1 MPGTRLPL
9 ARQSVVE
16 ADGRRVGFEL
26 LFRGVGAAPGSSGW
40 DAAAADRATSVVISE
55 AFGGFT
61 PGTLGEGGLL
71 FVNLTRSFLV
81 GDVPLPL
88 GPDGVVLE
96 VLEDVPVDAALLEGL
111 ARLRAEGYL
120 LALDDY
126 VGDAERLAL
135 VPFVDVVKV
144 DLEATRAAG
153 RTAAEVASLCWE
165 ASPGVR
171 LLAERV
177 ETADDVAECSAA
189 GYTWFQ
195 GFFFDRPL
203 TVSGVALSPSQVVCA
218 RLLAL
223 LGKGDASPREVEALV
238 REDPALGLRV
248 LRWAGS
254 AGSGTRAPVRS
265 VGQAL
270 VLLGPRVLTSWVV
283 LALVGTSGARSAD
296 DLVRVLPRARAC
308 ELLAPEPACED
319 ELYTAGLLSA
329 VADVTGTPVEHL
341 VRDVR
346 VGEVV
351 AEALLRGT
359 GRAGRVLSAVRELEG
374 DLTPGGVEVGDG
386 VHGPGA
392 AQVVAAH
399 LAAMAAATLTARSL
413 VAVA

>member
-26 LFRGVGAAPGSSGW
+26 LFRGDGAAPGSSGW

-135 VPFVDVVKV
+135 VPLVDVVKV

-153 RTAAEVASLCWE
+153 RTAAEVASL
-165 ASPGVR
+165 
-171 LLAERV
+171 
-177 ETADDVAECSAA
+177 
-189 GYTWFQ
+189 
-195 GFFFDRPL
+195 
-203 TVSGVALSPSQVVCA
+203 
-218 RLLAL
+218 
-223 LGKGDASPREVEALV
+223 
-238 REDPALGLRV
+238 
-248 LRWAGS
+248 
-254 AGSGTRAPVRS
+254 
-265 VGQAL
+265 
-270 VLLGPRVLTSWVV
+270 
-283 LALVGTSGARSAD
+283 
-296 DLVRVLPRARAC
+296 
-308 ELLAPEPACED
+308 
-319 ELYTAGLLSA
+319 
-329 VADVTGTPVEHL
+329 
-341 VRDVR
+341 
-346 VGEVV
+346 
-351 AEALLRGT
+351 
-359 GRAGRVLSAVRELEG
+359 
-374 DLTPGGVEVGDG
+374 
-386 VHGPGA
+386 
-392 AQVVAAH
+392 
-399 LAAMAAATLTARSL
+399 
-413 VAVA
+413 